1 MVVSASA
8 ADVLLEMVGDS
19 TLVTAGTIEAAVA
32 RVTAASV
39 GNEPAPLVDRLAAV
53 ESNELEGT
61 MVGITPITYA
71 IYSH

>member
-1 MVVSASA
+1 MSASA

-53 ESNELEGT
+53 ESNELDGT
-61 MVGITPITYA
+61 MVGITPITCN
-71 IYSH
+71 I